1 MQKFFHITLP
11 MVSPTTF
18 YLVIVRLIATFKI
31 FASVN
36 IITMGTPA
44 YSNTSIVVEIYN
56 KAFDGYKF
64 GYASAE
70 AMVLFVLILG
80 ITLINFWG
88 QKKWV
93 HY

>member
-1 MQKFFHITLP
+1 
-11 MVSPTTF
+11 
-18 YLVIVRLIATFKI
+18 
-31 FASVN
+31 
-36 IITMGTPA
+36 
-44 YSNTSIVVEIYN
+44 VEIYN

-70 AMVLFVLILG
+70 AMVLFVMILV

>member
-1 MQKFFHITLP
+1 M
-11 MVSPTTF
+11 
-18 YLVIVRLIATFKI
+18 KI
-31 FASVN
+31 SCL
-36 IITMGTPA
+36 
-44 YSNTSIVVEIYN
+44 
-56 KAFDGYKF
+56 AFDGYKF